1 MNRSFLRYAI
11 VGLLGAAIHIAIL
24 TILVEWAHWDP
35 IVSSV
40 AGFLVVL
47 ALSYWLNIKWSFK
60 HSPQSHRKAIFRYT
74 LVSVMGLGLNTL
86 IMFCLVNGLG
96 IWYLLGQAIATLIVP
111 IHNFL
116 LNFYWT
122 FKSK

>member
-1 MNRSFLRYAI
+1 MNRSFFRYAI
-11 VGLLGAAIHIAIL
+11 VGLLGAAVHLFIL
-24 TILVEWAHWDP
+24 TVLVEWIHWDP
-35 IVSSV
+35 IVSSI

-47 ALSYWLNIKWSFK
+47 TLSYWLNVKWSFE
-60 HSPQSHRKAIFRYT
+60 HAQQSHRKAIFRYT
-74 LVSVMGLGLNTL
+74 FVSVLGLYLNTL
-86 IMFCLVNGLG
+86 IMFCLVNRLG

-122 FKSK
+122 FRSK

>member
-11 VGLLGAAIHIAIL
+11 VGLLGAAVHISTL
-24 TILVEWAHWDP
+24 SILVEWLHLDP
-35 IVSSV
+35 IASSV
-40 AGFLVVL
+40 MGFLVAL
-47 ALSYWLNIKWSFK
+47 TLSYWLNAQWSFE
-60 HSPQSHRKAIFRYT
+60 HSQQPHRKAILRYT
-74 LVSVMGLGLNTL
+74 LVSVMGLCLNTL

-96 IWYLLGQAIATLIVP
+96 MWYLFGQAIATLIVP

>member
-1 MNRSFLRYAI
+1 MNRSFWRYVI
-11 VGLLGAAIHIAIL
+11 VGLLGAVTHTSTLI
-24 TILVEWAHWDP
+24 ILVECFRVNP

-47 ALSYWLNIKWSFK
+47 TLCYWLNVKWSFEN
-60 HSPQSHRKAIFRYT
+60 SEQSHRKAIFRYT
-74 LVSVMGLGLNTL
+74 LVSVMGLCLNTL

-122 FKSK
+122 FKIK

>member
-1 MNRSFLRYAI
+1 MNRIFLRYAI
-11 VGLLGAAIHIAIL
+11 VGLLGAAVHISIL
-24 TILVEWAHWDP
+24 NILVEWAHWDP

-47 ALSYWLNIKWSFK
+47 TLSYWLNVKWSFE
-60 HSPQSHRKAIFRYT
+60 HSEQSHRKAIFRYT
-74 LVSVMGLGLNTL
+74 LVSIMGLGLNTL

-122 FKSK
+122 FKIK